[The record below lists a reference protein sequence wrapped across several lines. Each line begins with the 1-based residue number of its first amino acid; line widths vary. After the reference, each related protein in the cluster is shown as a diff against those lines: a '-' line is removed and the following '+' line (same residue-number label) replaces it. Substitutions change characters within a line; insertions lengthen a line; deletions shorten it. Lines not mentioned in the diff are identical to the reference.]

1 MNRRV
6 LMAGAAGA
14 PVLATLA
21 TASAAQAGPVVQE
34 KPAARSGGTY
44 KVAFPAGP
52 LWNNDQAQKVG
63 PWVAAAH
70 FGAFTG
76 QWWTVVNGR
85 MSVVEVELPVYQDGT
100 DEYTMDVPAGPL
112 WNNDEAKAKCPH
124 ICASYGGTWNGQWR
138 TVVWGKL
145 SVAGCTFR
153 V

>member
-6 LMAGAAGA
+6 LMAGAASA

-21 TASAAQAGPVVQE
+21 TASAAQAAPVVERQ
-34 KPAARSGGTY
+34 PAARSGGSY
-44 KVAFPAGP
+44 KVAVPAGP
-52 LWNNDQAQKVG
+52 LWSNDQAQKVG

-70 FGAFTG
+70 FGRFTG
-76 QWWTVVNGR
+76 QWWTVVNGS

-100 DEYTMDVPAGPL
+100 EEYTMDVPAGAL
-112 WNNDEAKAKCPH
+112 WSNDDAKAKCPH
-124 ICASYGGTWNGQWR
+124 ICASYGGTWTGQWR

-145 SVAGCTFR
+145 SVAECVFR